1 VATEEQRCVLS
12 VGAGACG
19 LNAVPDHEHSIS
31 ADGVHTHTVTVSTL
45 PPYYALAFI
54 MKL

>member
-1 VATEEQRCVLS
+1 LS
-12 VGAGACG
+12 G
-19 LNAVPDHEHSIS
+19 DHDHGIY
-31 ADGVHTHTVTVSTL
+31 ADGAHAHNVAVATL